1 MIFYIGYSKFEKA
14 KKLLFINIKIFRL
27 SSLAKIFKEIKD
39 ELNEYEGKENYEEI
53 ENMEIDDFSILFDK
67 KDKKLKEE
75 EDINIEIKDK

>member
-1 MIFYIGYSKFEKA
+1 M
-14 KKLLFINIKIFRL
+14 
-27 SSLAKIFKEIKD
+27 FKEIKD